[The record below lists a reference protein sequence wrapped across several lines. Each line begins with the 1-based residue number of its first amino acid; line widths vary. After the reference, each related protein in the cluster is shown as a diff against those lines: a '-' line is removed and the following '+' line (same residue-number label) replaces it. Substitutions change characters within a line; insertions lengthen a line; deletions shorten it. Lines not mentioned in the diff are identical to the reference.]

1 MKTEDTTIKI
11 DENKKCV
18 EIFVN
23 PGIFPVDCIR
33 RALDD
38 FTGKTT
44 ASMTERGNMMIVALT
59 PPAAEIKHLKG
70 RKQIIT
76 YLKKLGYD
84 FNTRLVASFVESI

>member
-1 MKTEDTTIKI
+1 MKIEDTTVKI

-18 EIFVN
+18 EILVN

-38 FTGKTT
+38 FTGKAT
-44 ASMTERGNMMIVALT
+44 ASMAERGNMMIVTLNPST
-59 PPAAEIKHLKG
+59 AETKHLKG